1 MGALIRGLQ
10 ALSRRLRSAGSLLHD
25 ALPDMRDLHVYGGGA
40 MVAWGAASVFPPAGW
55 VAFGLVLLYLGLRRR

>member
-1 MGALIRGLQ
+1 
-10 ALSRRLRSAGSLLHD
+10 
-25 ALPDMRDLHVYGGGA
+25 MRDLHVYGGGA